1 MITCQ
6 SRSGFK
12 IFAATLCLLAC
23 ACVAAA
29 QATRPS
35 DHSSSTHGEPDQ
47 TDLSSVRGR
56 VLTPEGSPFN
66 GTARLTLQAMNGG
79 QVVIFTDY
87 QGQYRFDDVQPGVY
101 TLEVDADRQ
110 TFVPATQ
117 SVQVYKG
124 APSVVNISLKYKESA
139 AHKEM
144 SNGASVIS
152 VAELDKSIPE
162 KARKEFT
169 RGSQA
174 AQAGKTEEAITHFR
188 KALEIYPDF
197 MMAHNDLG
205 VQLMAAKRLDEA
217 AEQLRLAA
225 QLDPKAF
232 NPQLNLGI
240 VLVEQHQFAEATVTL
255 EKAITLNQQSP
266 AARLYAGEAYAALG
280 DADHAEKNLRSA
292 FTLGGADYAA
302 ALFQLGN
309 LYMSRGEREKAIQSF
324 EAYLAAAPDAANA
337 ADARRLI
344 GVLR

>member
-12 IFAATLCLLAC
+12 IFAATLCVLAC
-23 ACVAAA
+23 ACVAAGQTARPPDHPSVA
-29 QATRPS
+29 QS
-35 DHSSSTHGEPDQ
+35 DQ
-47 TDLSSVRGR
+47 TDLSTVRGR

-87 QGQYRFDDVQPGVY
+87 QGQYKFDDVQPGIY

-139 AHKEM
+139 AHKET

-174 AQAGKTEEAITHFR
+174 AQAGKTDEAITHFR

-205 VQLMAAKRLDEA
+205 VQLMTAKRLDEA

-240 VLVEQHQFAEATVTL
+240 VLVERHQFGEATVAL

-280 DADHAEKNLRSA
+280 DADRAEKNLKSA
-292 FTLGGADYAA
+292 FTLGGANYAA

-309 LYMSRGEREKAIQSF
+309 LYMSRGEREKALQSF

>member
-1 MITCQ
+1 MITRQ
-6 SRSGFK
+6 SKSSFK
-12 IFAATLCLLAC
+12 VFMVALCVLAYAC
-23 ACVAAA
+23 AASG
-29 QATRPS
+29 QTTKPDRPS
-35 DHSSSTHGEPDQ
+35 VALGDANTTETSSI
-47 TDLSSVRGR
+47 RGR

-66 GTARLTLQAMNGG
+66 GVARLTLQAMNGG
-79 QVVIFTDY
+79 QLVIFTDY
-87 QGQYRFDDVQPGVY
+87 QGQYRFDNVEPGIY

-124 APSVVNISLKYKESA
+124 APAVLNISLKYKENA
-139 AHKEM
+139 AHKEA
-144 SNGASVIS
+144 SNGASVVS

-169 RGSQA
+169 RGSEA
-174 AQAGKTEEAITHFR
+174 ARAGKTDEAITHFR
-188 KALEIYPDF
+188 KAVEIYPDF

-205 VQLMAAKRLDEA
+205 VQLMSLKRLEEA

-225 QLDPKAF
+225 KLDPKAF

-240 VLVEQHQFAEATVTL
+240 VLVEQQQFAEAAVAL
-255 EKAITLNQQSP
+255 DKAITLNPQSA
-266 AARLYAGEAYAALG
+266 AARLYAGEAYVALG
-280 DADHAEKNLRSA
+280 DADRAEKNLKSA

-309 LYMSRGEREKAIQSF
+309 LYMGRGEREKALQSF

-337 ADARRLI
+337 AEARRLVS
-344 GVLR
+344 VLR